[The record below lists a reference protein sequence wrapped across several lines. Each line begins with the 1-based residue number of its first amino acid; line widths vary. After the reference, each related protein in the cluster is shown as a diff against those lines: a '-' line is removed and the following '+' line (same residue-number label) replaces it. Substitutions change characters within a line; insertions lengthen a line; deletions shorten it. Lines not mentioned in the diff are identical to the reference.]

1 MHTLLRFDGII
12 DSILQQAVRKGLAKT
27 KTEALRLG
35 VLELNNR
42 YALIGN
48 KTLEQEDKEDL
59 EYALKAEKRIAAG
72 KLNLRPEK
80 QLRKIL
86 EER

>member
-12 DSILQQAVRKGLAKT
+12 DSILEQAVRQGLAKT

-42 YALIGN
+42 YALIEN

-59 EYALKAEKRIAAG
+59 EYVLKAEKRIAAG
-72 KLNLRPEK
+72 KLKLRSEK
-80 QLRKIL
+80 ELRKIL
-86 EER
+86 EES